1 MKPFALTITAEEIPY
16 LDETDYIGKPLD
28 SKKLNAQLLART
40 GGSYDIPL
48 STLRYY
54 QNIHLI
60 KKPER
65 QGRIALYRF
74 ETIFDLLAI
83 RNFRLYFTLTI
94 AEMLEIAR
102 ICEHLYTTA
111 YVLQQCEL
119 NYLVHYG
126 TQMAKI
132 LKERVRDFREG
143 DARDTPLRPPVTVG
157 EAIGIIEDL
166 EYLPIFTSLAREDAI
181 PKIRT
186 DFFNLILRGVNPLNI
201 KIEF

>member
-1 MKPFALTITAEEIPY
+1 MKPFVLTISDEEIPY
-16 LDETDYIGKPLD
+16 LDETNYIGKPLD
-28 SKKLNAQLLART
+28 SKELNAQLLAKT

-111 YVLQQCEL
+111 YVLQRCEL

-126 TQMAKI
+126 TQTAKI
-132 LKERVRDFREG
+132 LKERVRDIKEG
-143 DARDTPLRPPVTVG
+143 DARDAPLRPPVTVG

-166 EYLPIFTSLAREDAI
+166 EYLPIFTALSREDAI

-186 DFFNLILRGVNPLNI
+186 DFFNLILKGVNPMKI

>member
-1 MKPFALTITAEEIPY
+1 MKPFVLTISDEENPY
-16 LDETDYIGKPLD
+16 LDETNYIGKPLD

-54 QNIHLI
+54 QNIRLI
-60 KKPER
+60 MKPEKL
-65 QGRIALYRF
+65 GRVALYRF

-102 ICEHLYTTA
+102 ICKHLYTAA

-119 NYLVHYG
+119 NYLIHYG
-126 TQMAKI
+126 TQTAKI
-132 LKERVRDFREG
+132 LKERVREIKEG
-143 DARDTPLRPPVTVG
+143 DARDKPLWPPVTVG

-186 DFFNLILRGVNPLNI
+186 DFFNLILKGVNPMNI